1 MQVKFP
7 SHLFTAALA
16 GAACFFSP
24 TPSSGQGLPPGG
36 DAATAGSLL
45 SILPD
50 GHFGAPCPLVHTN
63 VKADISGPLA
73 RVTVEQEFRNPLEQ
87 KIEALYTFPLAS
99 DAAVDEMT
107 MLVGDRTV
115 RGKIKPKEEARA
127 IYEAA
132 RNAGYL
138 AGLLDQERP
147 NIFSQAIA
155 NIRPG
160 ETVKVVIKYVE
171 TVKYEDGLYAFS
183 FPMVVG
189 PRYNP
194 RGTPNTATINPP
206 VTPKGTRA
214 GHDISIEV
222 ALDAGVPLNFI
233 RSLTHDIDVLKTG
246 NATAK
251 VTLRNKSELPNKDFV
266 LQYDVSGAKIAD
278 AVMTHRDARGGFFS
292 MILQPPAQVRQD
304 EITPKELVFVLDT
317 SGSMSGFPMEKAK
330 ETMRM
335 AIEGLHSHDTFN
347 LITFS
352 GDTHVLFPR
361 PVYATPENV
370 AAAKRFLESRQGGGG
385 TEMMK
390 AIRAALDPSD
400 SADHIRVVCFM
411 TDGYVGNDLE
421 IVGEV
426 KKHPNAR
433 VFSFGIGSSV
443 NHFLLDQMA
452 REGRGEVEYVGLE
465 DDGSAAARRFYQ
477 RVNTPLLTDL
487 RLEWNGVA
495 VSEVYPARLPDLFSA
510 RPMIISGRYDAPG
523 KGVLR
528 LIGKQAGH
536 DFVRDIPVSLPAIQP
551 EHGVVATLW
560 ARRKVDALMAT
571 NWTGMQSGNPG
582 PEVKSAITQL
592 GVDFGL
598 MTQFT
603 SFVAVEESIRTEGG
617 KPVRVET
624 PVEMPA
630 GVSYEGIYGDERKDL
645 ARNLVAP
652 GVRSIFG
659 ARGAVNQATPVPMAP
674 PPPRAQELP
683 YQETRQERDR
693 LQRLDGAAAVA
704 EVEKA
709 SGYRANSRKIDPALA
724 SAVSGKLQVKIA
736 LSDSSPE
743 ALAQLKEAG
752 FNLKQVAGRFVT
764 GEVDAARLAD
774 LAALAF
780 VEYIA
785 MP

>member
-1 MQVKFP
+1 MQTVP
-7 SHLFTAALA
+7 SLVLTAAALA
-16 GAACFFSP
+16 GAAYMLRP
-24 TPSSGQGLPPGG
+24 AAAAGQGFRPGG
-36 DAATAGSLL
+36 DTETAGALL

-50 GHFGAPCPLVHTN
+50 GRAGVPCPLVHTS

-73 RVTVEQEFRNPLEQ
+73 RVTVEQQFRNPLDQ
-87 KIEALYTFPLAS
+87 KIEAVYTFPLSS

-132 RNAGYL
+132 RNAGHL

-155 NIRPG
+155 NILPG
-160 ETVKVVIKYVE
+160 ESIRVVIKYVE
-171 TVKYEDGLYAFS
+171 NVKYEDGLYQFS

-194 RGTPNTATINPP
+194 KGTPNTAAINPP
-206 VTPKGTRA
+206 VTAKGTRA
-214 GHDISIEV
+214 GHDISVEV
-222 ALDAGVPLNFI
+222 ALDAGVPLNFV
-233 RSLTHDIDVLKTG
+233 RSLTHDVDVQKTG
-246 NATAK
+246 ATTAK
-251 VTLRNKSELPNKDFV
+251 IALRNKSELPNKDFV

-278 AVMTHRDARGGFFS
+278 AVMTHHDARGGFFS
-292 MILQPPAQVRQD
+292 MILQPPARVTQE

-317 SGSMSGFPMEKAK
+317 SGSMNGFPIEKAK

-335 AIEGLHSHDTFN
+335 AIDGLHAHDTFN

-352 GDTHVLFPR
+352 GDTHILFPR
-361 PVYATPENV
+361 PVYATPENL
-370 AAAKRFLESRQGGGG
+370 AAAKLFLESRHGSGG

-400 SADHIRVVCFM
+400 SEDHIRVVCFM

-421 IVGEV
+421 IIGEV

-477 RVNTPLLTDL
+477 RVNAPLLTDL
-487 RLEWNGVA
+487 RLEWNGVN
-495 VSEVYPARLPDLFSA
+495 VSEVFPAQLPDLFSA
-510 RPMIISGRYDAPG
+510 KPVIVSGRYGAPG
-523 KGVLR
+523 KGTLR
-528 LIGKQAGH
+528 LRGKQAGR
-536 DFVRDIPVSLPAIQP
+536 DFVRDIPVTLPAAEP

-560 ARRKVDALMAT
+560 ARRKVDALMSS

-582 PEVKSAITQL
+582 PDVKNAITQL

-617 KPVRVET
+617 QPVRIET

-630 GVSYEGIYGDERKDL
+630 GVSYEGIYGNERKDI
-645 ARNLVAP
+645 VAFAAP
-652 GVRSIFG
+652 RAVGGIFG
-659 ARGAVNQATPVPMAP
+659 HGAVNQVAPVPMAP
-674 PPPRAQELP
+674 PPSSRTKSYEGDRL
-683 YQETRQERDR
+683 ERDR
-693 LQRLDGAAAVA
+693 TQQLASAASVS

-709 SGYRANSRKIDPALA
+709 SGYRAELRKIDPSLA
-724 SAVSGKLQVKIA
+724 SVSSGKVQVKIA

-743 ALAQLKEAG
+743 ALARLKEAG
-752 FNLKQVAGRFVT
+752 FMLKQVSARFVI
-764 GEVDAARLAD
+764 GEVDAARIPNLAR
-774 LAALAF
+774 LAF
-780 VEYIA
+780 VEYITK
-785 MP
+785 P